1 VALPDSFRWADAS
14 DGSSNLYLRYGC
26 VASIKPDGT
35 MKLKYWQK
43 EFQAKAASVA
53 QAKRF
58 VERWILAQS
67 SPRAHECR
75 QWRNRHFR
83 SHRPIPSTREDP
95 TYASLCATQAS
106 RRS

>member
-1 VALPDSFRWADAS
+1 MPLPESFRWVDAA

-43 EFQAKAASVA
+43 EFHAKAASVS

-58 VERWILAQS
+58 IERWIMAQT
-67 SPRAHECR
+67 SPRAYECAR
-75 QWRNRHFR
+75 WRARYFPLA
-83 SHRPIPSTREDP
+83 RPPNPKRREQLDFSL
-95 TYASLCATQAS
+95 YAKLPPGSS
-106 RRS
+106 